1 MANPLAKA
9 AAALKA
15 VNESRKR
22 MAREKTK
29 EMAHIVGG
37 TTALGLSVAAAISD
51 QKLGK
56 GEPLKVGPIP
66 VNLLAGAVVL
76 VPAFFASRAPVLQ
89 AASVQ
94 GGVQLLGIG
103 LYNLVR
109 EHVDPGT

>member
-29 EMAHIVGG
+29 EMALAVGSG
-37 TTALGLSVAAAISD
+37 TSLALAIAAAISD

-56 GEPLKVGPIP
+56 GEPLKVGPVP
-66 VNLLAGAVVL
+66 VNLIAGAVVL
-76 VPAFFASRAPVLQ
+76 VPAFFLGRNPVMQ
-89 AASVQ
+89 SASVM

-103 LYNLVR
+103 TYNLVR
-109 EHVDPGT
+109 ENVDAG

>member
-22 MAREKTK
+22 MAREKSK

-37 TTALGLSVAAAISD
+37 TTQLALSVAAAISD

-56 GEPLKVGPIP
+56 GQPLKAGPIP
-66 VNLLAGAVVL
+66 VNLIAGAVVL
-76 VPAFFASRAPVLQ
+76 VPAFFLGSSPVLQ
-89 AASVQ
+89 SGSVH
-94 GGVQLLGIG
+94 GGLQLLGIG
-103 LYNLVR
+103 LYNLLR

>member
-22 MAREKTK
+22 MAREKAK

-37 TTALGLSVAAAISD
+37 TTALALSVAAGISD
-51 QKLGK
+51 QKWGK
-56 GEPLKVGPIP
+56 GSPAKVGPVP

-76 VPAFFASRAPVLQ
+76 VPAFFTGRQPTLQ
-89 AASVQ
+89 AASVH

-103 LYNLVR
+103 VYNLVR
-109 EHVDPGT
+109 EHVDAG